1 MNVQILVP
9 QILRQLTGGA
19 KTVVSQGRTVREV
32 LDTLEK
38 SYPGIRDRLLDGKD
52 LHRFVNIYRNDE
64 DIRFLK
70 HLDTEV
76 QDGDVISILPAVAGG
91 DPLGS

>member
-1 MNVQILVP
+1 MNVQVLVP
-9 QILRQLTGGA
+9 QILRQHTGGV
-19 KTVVSQGRTVREV
+19 KTVVSQGKTVREV

-38 SYPGIRDRLLDGKD
+38 NYPGIRDRLLDGKD
-52 LHRFVNIYRNDE
+52 LRRFVNIYRNDE

-91 DPLGS
+91 DSCGS